1 MAYGHTAILCL
12 GSNLSTPSLLWEVE
26 KRLASIVSIKTYGKL
41 VTSPDVSNRSNSIYY
56 NKVLRIETTYEL
68 DELKNVCRQLEI
80 ESGKSKE
87 SKEQGI
93 IPIDIDIL
101 MYDKHIIKPK
111 DITQAYVKASLNI
124 K

>member
-80 ESGKSKE
+80 QSGKSKE

>member
-41 VTSPDVSNRSNSIYY
+41 VTSPDVSNRSNFIYY